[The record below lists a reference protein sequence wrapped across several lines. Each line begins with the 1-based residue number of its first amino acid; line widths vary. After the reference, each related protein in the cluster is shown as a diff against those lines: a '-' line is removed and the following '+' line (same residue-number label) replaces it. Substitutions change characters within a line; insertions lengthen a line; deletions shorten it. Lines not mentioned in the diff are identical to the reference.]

1 MRIFSRDISLK
12 KAAVYAAVAA
22 VSLFGKANAQTA
34 GVQDGKSEY
43 KYMKEFAAF
52 VVRLEDE
59 GKTELV
65 KNIKDNI
72 VEYYRHFE
80 QKMEEDQKKSSLK
93 ATEGKFSINDLTPKG
108 VELYQALLAAKELKS
123 EVSGRKTPMSR
134 SKNQM
139 DVAMAMLKIKN
150 AEPELH
156 QQIIQQAFGGVR
168 YDEKEGTVSLKG
180 KDGVEY
186 YRHTRGEGQKA
197 LPDDVLFKTHR
208 SLAR

>member
-1 MRIFSRDISLK
+1 MRIFSRDINLK

-34 GVQDGKSEY
+34 GVQ
-43 KYMKEFAAF
+43 
-52 VVRLEDE
+52 
-59 GKTELV
+59 
-65 KNIKDNI
+65 
-72 VEYYRHFE
+72 
-80 QKMEEDQKKSSLK
+80 EDQKKSSLK
-93 ATEGKFSINDLTPKG
+93 VTEGKFSINDLTPKG

-134 SKNQM
+134 NKNQM
-139 DVAMAMLKIKN
+139 DVVMAMLKIKN

-180 KDGVEY
+180 PDGVKY
-186 YRHTRGEGQKA
+186 YRHTRVKGQKA
-197 LPDDVLFKTHR
+197 LPADVLFKVHR

>member
-1 MRIFSRDISLK
+1 MRLFNHDINLK

-34 GVQDGKSEY
+34 EAQDRKPEY

-52 VVRLEDE
+52 VARLEDE
-59 GKTELV
+59 GKTEMV

-72 VEYYRHFE
+72 VEYYRYFE

-93 ATEGKFSINDLTPKG
+93 ITEGKFSINDLTPKG
-108 VELYQALLAAKELKS
+108 VELYQAMLAAKELKS
-123 EVSGRKTPMSR
+123 EVSGRKTSLSR
-134 SKNQM
+134 NRNQM
-139 DVAMAMLKIKN
+139 DVAVAMLKIKN

-156 QQIIQQAFGGVR
+156 QQIIQQTFGDVR

-180 KDGVEY
+180 KDGKEY
-186 YRHTRGEGQKA
+186 YRHTRAKGQKA
-197 LPDDVLFKTHR
+197 LPDDVLFKAQVSR
-208 SLAR
+208 GR